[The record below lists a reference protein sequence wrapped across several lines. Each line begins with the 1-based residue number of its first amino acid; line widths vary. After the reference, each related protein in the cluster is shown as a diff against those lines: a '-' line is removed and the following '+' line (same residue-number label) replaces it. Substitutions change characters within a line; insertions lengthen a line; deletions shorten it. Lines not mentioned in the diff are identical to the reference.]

1 MQRGNNNMKKALR
14 FVIKAMMAVVVIYS
28 IKVAVIDMWDCYL
41 AADMWD
47 AAKNCWTM
55 I

>member
-1 MQRGNNNMKKALR
+1 MKKTLR
-14 FVIKAMMAVVVIYS
+14 FAIKAMMAVVVIYS
-28 IKVAVIDMWDCYL
+28 IKVAVIDMWECYL

-47 AAKNCWTM
+47 TAKHVWAM